1 MYRRCWRESFFRIN
15 RKLGKQTLAHNF
27 NGAFINCKT
36 PDFKFVGS
44 FCACTHSY
52 GCHTIAKKI
61 QTKNEWLKCGVP
73 QVSSKQEKEATPS
86 LKEAGTEV
94 DWQLIGPIIA
104 GEQAGLI
111 NPPDLLIFSS
121 SSNGELARAGRS
133 YLTVTY

>member
-15 RKLGKQTLAHNF
+15 RKLGKQTLLAHNF

-44 FCACTHSY
+44 FCAFTHSY

-61 QTKNEWLKCGVP
+61 QTKNHCVKCGT
-73 QVSSKQEKEATPS
+73 QVSSKQKEATPS

-104 GEQAGLI
+104 GEQDGLI

-121 SSNGELARAGRS
+121 SSNGELSRAGRS

>member
-1 MYRRCWRESFFRIN
+1 M
-15 RKLGKQTLAHNF
+15 
-27 NGAFINCKT
+27 
-36 PDFKFVGS
+36 
-44 FCACTHSY
+44 
-52 GCHTIAKKI
+52 
-61 QTKNEWLKCGVP
+61 
-73 QVSSKQEKEATPS
+73 SSKQEKEATPS

>member
-1 MYRRCWRESFFRIN
+1 MVVIQ
-15 RKLGKQTLAHNF
+15 L
-27 NGAFINCKT
+27 
-36 PDFKFVGS
+36 P
-44 FCACTHSY
+44 
-52 GCHTIAKKI
+52 KKI